1 MRRGEDLGR
10 ALLDAPL
17 WTPTRVID
25 AYRTVPLVALRK
37 YSPDP
42 LNTAGSVVTGGRYN
56 APQEFPEAHELLYL
70 AENTAVAHA
79 EARVITAV
87 MGPPG
92 VVIGPGPDQRPRLDI
107 TVNLR
112 LRAVLDLTDPG
123 VQAHLD
129 VGAGD
134 LVQEWL
140 PLNLDGHLALTQLLG
155 RAVLD
160 SARYDA
166 IRYPSAR
173 YPGGRN
179 YAVFPQRV
187 APADRAVY
195 DPEGELAVF
204 QRRT

>member
-1 MRRGEDLGR
+1 MRRGQDLGR

-87 MGPPG
+87 TGPPG

-107 TVNLR
+107 TVKLR
-112 LRAVLDLTDPG
+112 LGAVLDLTDPA
-123 VQAHLD
+123 VEAHLD
-129 VGAGD
+129 VQAGD
-134 LVQEWL
+134 PFQPWL
-140 PLNLDGHLALTQLLG
+140 PMNVNGHLALTQLLG

-160 SARYDA
+160 SVRYDA

-179 YAVFPQRV
+179 SAVFPQRV
-187 APADRAVY
+187 APADRAVH
-195 DPEGELAVF
+195 DPDRELEVF
-204 QRRT
+204 WRPR